1 MSTFQKIIVRDVNI
15 MNGKPVIK
23 DTRIT
28 VELVLK
34 KLSEG
39 VNIAAFIQMYPQIN
53 EEQIFA
59 ALQYASNVIA
69 NEELLEVS

>member
-1 MSTFQKIIVRDVNI
+1 MSTFQKIIVRDVNV
-15 MNGKPVIK
+15 MNGKPIIK

-34 KLSEG
+34 KLAEG
-39 VNIAAFIQMYPQIN
+39 VNIAALIQMYPHIN

>member
-39 VNIAAFIQMYPQIN
+39 VNIAAFIQMYPHIN

>member
-1 MSTFQKIIVRDVNI
+1 MNTFQKYIVRDVSV

-23 DTRIT
+23 NTRIT

-39 VNIAAFIQMYPQIN
+39 VSITAFIQMYPHITEQ
-53 EEQIFA
+53 QIFA
-59 ALQYASNVIA
+59 ALEYASNVIA

>member
-15 MNGKPVIK
+15 MKGKPVIK

-39 VNIAAFIQMYPQIN
+39 VNIAAFIQMYPRIN

>member
-1 MSTFQKIIVRDVNI
+1 MSTFQKIIVRNVNV

-23 DTRIT
+23 NTRIT

-39 VNIAAFIQMYPQIN
+39 VNITAFIQMYPHITEQ
-53 EEQIFA
+53 QIFA
-59 ALQYASNVIA
+59 TLEYASNVIA